1 MESLSVIP
9 DGNNYTVSRID
20 STRKSGLLRGIA
32 DASTDAQNVGVRDGE
47 LTLALAAERD
57 MLDPAGI
64 TWRLVGGC
72 QKYLGSVIT
81 CILVVLA
88 IFVLFEWLTRAAI
101 QVGEFLKKTLSFFPW
116 LMGLGVLGGAGIA
129 AASILRDENTKQDA
143 AVGMATGA
151 LRGLV
156 LGFLPL
162 PLHGAIAAVLAS
174 MGATSTAEAASPG
187 STSGGSSFPTSP
199 IGLPTSSVGASIGE
213 GAGGVAESIFSAT
226 PIGAT
231 IAGAEW
237 LYKKLMGK
245 DEDDDLDAD
254 ERDELESIL
263 NG

>member
-9 DGNNYTVSRID
+9 DGNAYTVSRID
-20 STRKSGLLRGIA
+20 ATRKSGLLRGVA
-32 DASTDAQNVGVRDGE
+32 DASTDAQGVGVRDGE
-47 LTLALAAERD
+47 LTLALAADRD

-116 LMGLGVLGGAGIA
+116 IMGLGVLGGAGIA
-129 AASILRDENTKQDA
+129 AASILRDESAKQDA

-162 PLHGAIAAVLAS
+162 PIHGAIAAVLAS
-174 MGATSTAEAASPG
+174 MGATSTAEGTSAGSTSSGSYPTTELGLPRSSVGEAIG
-187 STSGGSSFPTSP
+187 STSGS
-199 IGLPTSSVGASIGE
+199 
-213 GAGGVAESIFSAT
+213 VAENIFSAT
-226 PIGAT
+226 PLGAT

-245 DEDDDLDAD
+245 DESDELDSH

-263 NG
+263 NS